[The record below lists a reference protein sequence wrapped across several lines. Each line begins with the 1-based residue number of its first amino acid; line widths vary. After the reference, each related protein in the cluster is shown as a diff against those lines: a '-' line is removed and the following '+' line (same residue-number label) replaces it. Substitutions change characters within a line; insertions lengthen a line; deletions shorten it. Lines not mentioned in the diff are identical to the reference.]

1 MKKILY
7 MCDFF
12 SCLGGTEYYNYIL
25 ISSLI
30 QQKFS
35 LWVLIGEKPINDFW
49 IKKLISIGVKVTFPE
64 EKCKDIVSRDI
75 ERQYIERLEKKL
87 LEWEPEVIY
96 TNPAGKMI
104 VTWLE
109 NFKFN
114 NIPIVATEW
123 TTPSVNT
130 EHWYPKELRNY
141 INKISAYISTC
152 HKSTV
157 GLREY
162 LGYKGDIYEIPHII
176 QKVQNI
182 PDSSHYMEDINA
194 IGCICRLS
202 AEKGLVYLLGAWKYL
217 STLNIK
223 ATLHIYGEGN
233 EKAHLLELV
242 NALGIKDTVFWE
254 GTFEPFCGIDDICRK
269 HMVFVQ
275 PSLFESIPT
284 TVIELMARKRVVIS
298 SNVGGIS
305 EIISPEYNA
314 GLLVEPASTD
324 ALINAIKYIWDNPH
338 IINKLSNNAR
348 KIYEEKYDLEKNVRE
363 IIKILLTYSRKE

>member
-12 SCLGGTEYYNYIL
+12 SCLGGTEYYNYVL
-25 ISSLI
+25 ISSLLE
-30 QQKFS
+30 QKFN

-49 IKKLISIGVKVTFPE
+49 IKKLALIGVKVTYPE
-64 EKCKDIVSRDI
+64 EKCKDIVDRDI
-75 ERQYIERLEKKL
+75 ERQFIMKLEKEL

-109 NFKFN
+109 HFTYE
-114 NIPIVATEW
+114 NIPIIATEW

-130 EHWYPKELRNY
+130 EHWYPQELRNY

-157 GLREY
+157 GLKEY
-162 LGYKGDIYEIPHII
+162 LGYKGDIYEISHII
-176 QKVQNI
+176 PKVQNT
-182 PDSSHYMEDINA
+182 SKKCHHKEDINA

-202 AEKGLVYLLGAWKYL
+202 VEKGLVYLLGAWKYL
-217 STLNIK
+217 SALNNK

-233 EKAHLLELV
+233 EKNHLLELV

-254 GTFEPFCGIDDICRK
+254 GTFEPFCGIDDICRR
-269 HMVFVQ
+269 HIIFVQ

-284 TVIELMARKRVVIS
+284 TIIELMARKRVVIS

-305 EIISPEYNA
+305 EIICPEYDN
-314 GLLVEPASTD
+314 GLLVESASTNAIID
-324 ALINAIKYIWDNPH
+324 AIKYIWNNPN
-338 IINKLSNNAR
+338 IISKLSNNAR
-348 KIYEEKYDLEKNVRE
+348 KIYEEKYDIDMNINE
-363 IIKILLTYSRKE
+363 IIKILLKYSRKE

>member
-12 SCLGGTEYYNYIL
+12 SCLGGTEYYNYTL
-25 ISSLI
+25 ISSLV
-30 QQKFS
+30 QRKYN
-35 LWVLIGEKPINDFW
+35 LWVLIGEKPINNFW
-49 IKKLISIGVKVTFPE
+49 LKKLISIGVKVSYPE
-64 EKCKDIVSRDI
+64 KRCKNNVNRDI
-75 ERQYIERLEKKL
+75 ERKFVKKIEKEL
-87 LEWEPEVIY
+87 LEWGPEVIY

-109 NFKFN
+109 HFTGNS
-114 NIPIVATEW
+114 IPIVATEW

-130 EHWYPKELRNY
+130 EHWYPKNLRNY

-152 HKSTV
+152 HKSTI

-162 LGYKGDIYEIPHII
+162 LNYSGDIYEIPHII

-182 PDSSHYMEDINA
+182 PDEGHDKGDINA

-217 STLNIK
+217 SVLNAK

-233 EKAHLLELV
+233 EKEHLLELV
-242 NALGIKDTVFWE
+242 NALGIKKTVFWE
-254 GTFEPFCGIDDICRK
+254 GIFEPFCEIDDICRK
-269 HMVFVQ
+269 HIIFVQ

-284 TVIELMARKRVVIS
+284 TIIELMARKKVVIS

-305 EIISPEYNA
+305 EIICPAYDD
-314 GLLVEPASTD
+314 GILVEPASTN
-324 ALINAIKYIWDNPH
+324 ALIEAIKYVWDNPNS
-338 IINKLSNNAR
+338 ISRLSNNAR
-348 KIYEEKYDLEKNVRE
+348 KIYEEKYDLEKNINE
-363 IIKILLTYSRKE
+363 IINILEKYSRKE